1 MASAYLGE
9 LNPAKMGAQLLQ
21 LPQLH
26 KGKAVNGKPKLCPN
40 IVGNISIWDYSYWS
54 KPCIED

>member
-1 MASAYLGE
+1 MASAYHGE

-40 IVGNISIWDYSYWS
+40 IVGNVSIWDYSY
-54 KPCIED
+54 